1 MRTSLLTIAMPI
13 ALAFST
19 ATQADWALQ
28 QPSSVHFLTSKN
40 IHNTEV
46 HQFKTFDAEIKD
58 TGYAKFT
65 IDLTSVDTRI
75 SIRDS
80 RMIEHLFEV
89 SKFGN
94 ASFEADIDQDVLQQV
109 NEGKSLRYKLEGK
122 LSLHGEKAN
131 ASCEVLVTKNAD
143 QTISVNSITPMLID
157 AEDFD
162 LIAGINKLRE
172 MAKLKSITHT
182 VPVTFNLTF
191 KAN

>member
-1 MRTSLLTIAMPI
+1 MPI
-13 ALAFST
+13 VLAFST
-19 ATQADWALQ
+19 TTQADWVLQ

-40 IHNTEV
+40 THNTEI
-46 HQFKTFDAEIKD
+46 HQFKKFTAEIKD
-58 TGYAKFT
+58 TGSAKLT

-80 RMIEHLFEV
+80 RMIEHLFELAE
-89 SKFGN
+89 FGN
-94 ASFEADIDQDVLQQV
+94 AHFEADIDQDVLQQV
-109 NEGKSLRYKLEGK
+109 NQGKSVRYKLEGK
-122 LSLHGEKAN
+122 LSLHGEQAN
-131 ASCEVLVTKNAD
+131 TSCEVLVTKNTD
-143 QTISVNSITPMLID
+143 QTVSVTSITPMLID

-162 LIAGINKLRE
+162 LVAGINKLRK